1 MISTAL
7 KIFVDANEFDFD
19 EPTKPITANFKLD
32 SGTSVARLKAH
43 FFQTLCELGEV
54 VKFSAVDAAPGG
66 ALAKALEGPDTL
78 VASFHEPPPALAC
91 RLLQHTKGGLMLPGG
106 FLDGWHIRDA
116 TVSIVTTEHQAQRLR
131 KAFYPLP
138 FHVFSFYPQVD
149 PVFLDANEGA
159 PRSIGDH
166 ETSVDLL
173 YAGRWIA
180 NKGVCQLV
188 RSLDRVPCG
197 GGDLKLIG
205 EYEPDFSFSQTGGA
219 HINYPDFHEREILMR
234 RGRLDIS
241 LSPSLPS
248 ELLVNEYKKAHIFA
262 YPSFHEDENYGLSP
276 REAACCGAIPVLTDL
291 CGLGEFAG
299 KSVSGV
305 ARTWA
310 TLGGIR
316 YSLDALALEVQ
327 RLRSLT
333 ADQKR
338 LAVRHNWQLVRS
350 ECSGSNS
357 QGQLREAL
365 QHLLQKPPGPPPSG
379 GWRCPSRIDLL
390 AEQGP
395 QAFREALACPSGS
408 DPEGLYVE
416 GLGILSNRYS
426 EARFLAAIQG
436 LYTTWPSPPQLR
448 SGVYLHG
455 FWRVSLWNEEHA
467 LVEFGFPG
475 PRLLRFSDA
484 EWKVVLAAARFPT
497 RNEVFFEVKEGGAV
511 GVFQRAIDLG
521 YLVPDDPMSCHLPAP
536 NSYLT

>member
-7 KIFVDANEFDFD
+7 KIFVDGNEFDFD

-32 SGTSVARLKAH
+32 SATSVSRLKAH
-43 FFQTLCELGEV
+43 FFDTLGKLGEV
-54 VKFSAVDAAPGG
+54 VKFSAGDAVPSG
-66 ALAKALEGPDTL
+66 ALAKALEGPDTV
-78 VASFHEPPPALAC
+78 VATFHEPPPGLAC

-106 FLDGWHIRDA
+106 FLDGWCIRDA

-131 KAFYPLP
+131 KAFHPLP
-138 FHVFSFYPQVD
+138 FHVFPFYPQVD
-149 PVFLDANEGA
+149 PVFLDATEGA
-159 PRSIGDH
+159 PRCIGDH
-166 ETSVDLL
+166 ETSGDLL

-188 RSLDRVPCG
+188 RSQDRKPCG
-197 GGDLKLIG
+197 GGNLGLIG
-205 EYEPDFSFSQTGGA
+205 EYEPAFPSSQTGGG
-219 HINYPDFHEREILMR
+219 HVNYPAFHEREILMR
-234 RGRLDIS
+234 RGQLDIS
-241 LSPSLPS
+241 LSPSLPP
-248 ELLVNEYKKAHIFA
+248 ELLVKEYQKTDIFA

-291 CGLGEFAG
+291 CGLGEFAV

-305 ARTWA
+305 VRTWA

-316 YSLDALALEVQ
+316 YSLSELALEVQ
-327 RLRSLT
+327 RLRSMT

-357 QGQLREAL
+357 ERQLREAL
-365 QHLLQKPPGPPPSG
+365 QHLLQKSPGPPPTK

-390 AEQGP
+390 AKQGP
-395 QAFREALACPSGS
+395 TAFREALACPLGS

-416 GLGILSNRYS
+416 GMGLLNAGYS

-448 SGVYLHG
+448 SGVCLHG
-455 FWRVSLWNEEHA
+455 FWRVGLWAEERA

-484 EWKVVLAAARFPT
+484 EWKTVLAAARFPT
-497 RNEVFFEVKEGGAV
+497 RGEVFFEINVSGAV

-521 YLVPDDPMSCHLPAP
+521 YLVPDDPTRCHLPRP
-536 NSYLT
+536 NPF